1 MTPIKYIGKR
11 EKYREGT
18 YGSGIVFAQGQTV
31 NIEDD
36 ELARKML
43 RHSDVY
49 VRGDAGEAE
58 VTATGKAATKDSDT
72 EDPLQDTRDA
82 IATMNK
88 GALKDFAKTNFNVDL
103 DSRKSVGDLRTQA
116 MGLLDQFGL
125 E

>member
-11 EKYREGT
+11 ETYREGA
-18 YGSGIVFAQGQTV
+18 YGTGIVFAHGQTV

-43 RHSDVY
+43 RHKDVY
-49 VRGDAGEAE
+49 VRGDAAEAE
-58 VTATGKAATKDSDT
+58 TAEAVKTPAKDGDT
-72 EDPLQDTRDA
+72 EDPLQETRDA

-88 GALKDFAKTNFNVDL
+88 GALKDFAKTNFNVDI